1 MHSRQEAAPV
11 SENITASSPS
21 TVDWVKVIVTNEV
34 SVPGLHID
42 EMPKKKKKKKMEAN
56 TLNLI
61 YL

>member
-42 EMPKKKKKKKMEAN
+42 EMPKKKKKKMEAN
-56 TLNLI
+56 TF
-61 YL
+61 